1 MARFRPGIF
10 NKIIIL
16 VFGIVAALYFASSLL
31 IPLTWGIFLAA
42 LMGPIS
48 NKMEEKG
55 AGRVLS
61 STISMLIVLV
71 GVTGLFYFIFSQSSG
86 LIEQV
91 PKMQRQFES
100 ALSKVQEFAAS
111 RMGVSEQKLAD
122 LIKGSG
128 DNLKSGLQSVGK
140 TVAGNVATTLLHF
153 MLVMVYLFLLLL
165 KRDKYEE
172 FILKYFNEDQEK
184 AKEVTHKAAR
194 VAGEYL
200 SGRLKVMT
208 ILAIMYVIAFYAF
221 GLQNALLIAVIGTVL
236 TIIPYVGPLLG
247 SIIPIFA
254 AFLSGMDFTTIA
266 AFTGVVLVIQLI
278 ESYVLEP
285 IILGSEVHLSAISII
300 VAIIAGE
307 LLWGISGMVLF
318 VPIFSVVRIIC
329 AEIDELKPVAF
340 LLSDTRSETTG
351 WRDKIKS
358 LFKK

>member
-1 MARFRPGIF
+1 MARFRPGIS

-31 IPLTWGIFLAA
+31 IPLTWGIFLAL
-42 LMGPIS
+42 LMRPVS

-61 STISMLIVLV
+61 STISMLIVLF
-71 GVTGLFYFIFSQSSG
+71 GVTTIFYFIFSQSSG
-86 LIEQV
+86 LIEQI
-91 PKMQRQFES
+91 PQMQDQLES
-100 ALSKVQEFAAS
+100 ALSKIQGFAANKL
-111 RMGVSEQKLAD
+111 GVSEQKMSD
-122 LIKGSG
+122 VMQGGG
-128 DNLKSGLQSVGK
+128 DSLKKGLQSAGK
-140 TVAGNVATTLLHF
+140 TLAGDMATTLLHF
-153 MLVMVYLFLLLL
+153 LLVMVYLFLLLL

-184 AKEVTHKAAR
+184 AKEVTHKTAK

-221 GLQNALLIAVIGTVL
+221 GLQNALLIVVVTTVL
-236 TIIPYVGPLLG
+236 TIIPYVGPLLSG
-247 SIIPIFA
+247 IIPIIA
-254 AFLSGMDFTTIA
+254 AFLSGMDFGTIA
-266 AFTGVVLVIQLI
+266 AFSGVVLVIQLI

-285 IILGSEVHLSAISII
+285 IILGSEVHLSPITII
-300 VAIIAGE
+300 VAIVAGE
-307 LLWGISGMVLF
+307 LLWGISGMILF

-340 LLSDTRSETTG
+340 LLSDARSETTG
-351 WRDKIKS
+351 LGDKIKS
-358 LFKK
+358 IFKK